1 MTINRDPR
9 ADQRGIALPMALWVA
24 MALALLSAGIA
35 ATAGQAT
42 RRQGSADQVA
52 VARALLDTGVSLGT
66 MLAVHPDPAR
76 RLAADGRS
84 VTLSE
89 PQGTVTLTL
98 WDEAGRMDLNRTP
111 ADRILAVAARL
122 LPRDQ
127 VPALSAAL
135 MQRRQARE
143 PWHSVMELGA
153 HLSPS
158 AFASLYPMLTVH
170 APAMGEGLVN
180 LRAMPPAL
188 RAVWPGL
195 RDDMADPAGLG
206 LATSGPPASLFTL
219 RVTARTYQGA
229 VASAEAVIWI
239 TIQGTRAFRILEWR
253 EPAPAPA
260 GEGALS

>member
-1 MTINRDPR
+1 MTINPDPR
-9 ADQRGIALPMALWVA
+9 ARQRGIALPMALWVC

-52 VARALLDTGVSLGT
+52 VARALLDTGLSLGT

-76 RLAADGRS
+76 RLPADGRP
-84 VTLSE
+84 VTLTE
-89 PQGTVTLTL
+89 PEGTVTLSL

-111 ADRILAVAARL
+111 SDTILAVAARL

-127 VPALSAAL
+127 TDALAAALSR
-135 MQRRQARE
+135 RRQSRE

-153 HLSPS
+153 HLST
-158 AFASLYPMLTVH
+158 AGFASLYPLLTVH
-170 APAMGEGLVN
+170 APAMGEGRVS
-180 LRAMPPAL
+180 LRSMPPAL

-195 RDDMADPAGLG
+195 RGDMDDPAALG
-206 LATSGPPASLFTL
+206 LVTSGPPSSLFTL
-219 RVTARTYQGA
+219 RIMARTGQGA
-229 VASAEAVIWI
+229 VASADAIIWI

-253 EPAPAPA
+253 EPAPVLA
-260 GEGALS
+260 GEGPSS

>member
-89 PQGTVTLTL
+89 PEGTVTLT
-98 WDEAGRMDLNRTP
+98 
-111 ADRILAVAARL
+111 DRK
-122 LPRDQ
+122 
-127 VPALSAAL
+127 
-135 MQRRQARE
+135 
-143 PWHSVMELGA
+143 SV
-153 HLSPS
+153 
-158 AFASLYPMLTVH
+158 V
-170 APAMGEGLVN
+170 
-180 LRAMPPAL
+180 
-188 RAVWPGL
+188 
-195 RDDMADPAGLG
+195 
-206 LATSGPPASLFTL
+206 
-219 RVTARTYQGA
+219 
-229 VASAEAVIWI
+229 
-239 TIQGTRAFRILEWR
+239 
-253 EPAPAPA
+253 
-260 GEGALS
+260 

>member
-1 MTINRDPR
+1 
-9 ADQRGIALPMALWVA
+9 MALWVA

-52 VARALLDTGVSLGT
+52 VARALLDTGISLGT
-66 MLAVHPDPAR
+66 MLAVHPDATR

-84 VTLSE
+84 VTLDE
-89 PQGTVTLTL
+89 PEGSVTLTL

-111 ADRILAVAARL
+111 PDRILAVAARL

-127 VPALSAAL
+127 AAALSATLA
-135 MQRRQARE
+135 QRRQARE

-153 HLSPS
+153 SLSPA
-158 AFASLYPMLTVH
+158 AFATLYPLLTVH
-170 APAMGEGLVN
+170 APAMGEGLVS

-188 RAVWPGL
+188 RTVWPGL
-195 RDDMADPAGLG
+195 DEGMADPASLG
-206 LATSGPPASLFTL
+206 LARSGLPSSLFTL
-219 RVTARTYQGA
+219 RVTARTHQGA
-229 VASAEAVIWI
+229 VASAEAVLWI

-253 EPAPAPA
+253 EPAPALA
-260 GEGALS
+260 GEGPQS